1 MSPALTWLLVFLLPL
16 QFVGFLTTVVLLQ
29 IAAGVAGYLFT
40 DTVPSQQEVT
50 HHFLQPADQLCVGC
64 PQVMERT
71 EKLMMTAVVRYR
83 EDRDLENAIDFIQK
97 KVKVESS
104 VIG

>member
-1 MSPALTWLLVFLLPL
+1 MCGLCLGAVLV
-16 QFVGFLTTVVLLQ
+16 V
-29 IAAGVAGYLFT
+29 
-40 DTVPSQQEVT
+40 
-50 HHFLQPADQLCVGC
+50 
-64 PQVMERT
+64 QVMERT

-97 KVKVESS
+97 KVKVEPN